1 MRSLVRIVTV
11 FLSLLSTSF
20 FHLSMYT
27 YAQSLHIPMRD
38 HAYTSEELFS
48 SLHALMPQPIVLK
61 AVHFTAD
68 VPVSVAEFEYLTDL
82 RAGRIVSANDMQRAL
97 YYLQK
102 KNIFKSIDITI
113 EHQDDGSVLSITAC
127 GLWTF
132 ARLKIRGMFTVKGH
146 YKRYYLLEPGEAF
159 NEEKH
164 ARSLEHILEALHK
177 DGYYAATVDARCIRN
192 DRTKT
197 ITVEC
202 TIARGPR
209 FTLEDIKISMKGRKE
224 ISGIVIDGLRSD
236 IEKKFLKILRKR
248 AYARDTL
255 TRCAGDIRAFLIK
268 RGFYDVQ
275 IKVQEKIN
283 KAHSTIAVMFDV
295 ELNQRREFIV
305 IGNQFFTRS
314 ALLDALTIFG
324 RSVLFLPKSALQQE
338 LSDLYTDQGFFQ
350 TKIQVKDEEQKT
362 IIVIQEGKRAHIQKI
377 TIAGCTQFDAQELID
392 RFGQRCLHVDG
403 ITTPEIESFLENLI
417 IFYKDQGYL
426 DVSIT
431 SQHSDVNDRDEQ
443 AYTLIIELYE
453 GVCYLIDHVE
463 IQDCPELEHQGPF
476 LTCNETHNVAF
487 TAEEMRCQQEWL
499 TKTIDEAQE
508 VRYTWKV
515 MTERHEHCMSVRWY
529 KKVEQEL
536 FFGKTICTG
545 LLGVP
550 FECVMRELVYKE
562 GESWDYEKLK
572 ESIKQLRKLDV
583 FDMVHLYPDGHNA
596 QDAHRTMIAK
606 IHGDDSFEVRT
617 RAGLGFQ
624 QVSHEFYFLGFTYRA
639 GGTFIAKNLFNQ
651 CDKVTCEID
660 VAKYDRSMMVTYSKP
675 WLFGLPVDSL
685 FQLYYSRQSHPGIL
699 KSSENLYQL
708 TQQGGMVTISYGHT
722 YGTLGVNIGVEYM
735 ATSTASAAGQD
746 QEVAKSLARAINFSP
761 DLLSKKVPYGV
772 FEPTLLIN
780 RLDNTL
786 QPTRG
791 TFTLCSLKGMLPL
804 SSLASRSSF
813 FRATLEQSWFI
824 PLHTFV
830 FALRLR
836 LGHIFYDS
844 FKTIMPSERFYLG
857 GAHSIRSYDMDFAPP
872 VGFFKDAHGVERCV
886 PRGGKT
892 MVNMNIEWRLPLYN
906 KIGLVLFQDCGLL
919 NADDMRMKFNRLL
932 SATGFGLR
940 YGTVFGPLRF
950 DIGWKPHKD
959 VACAPR
965 YAWFLTLGE
974 AF

>member
-1 MRSLVRIVTV
+1 
-11 FLSLLSTSF
+11 
-20 FHLSMYT
+20 MYAAH
-27 YAQSLHIPMRD
+27 AQSMHVPMRD
-38 HAYTSEELFS
+38 HAYSSEELLH
-48 SLHALMPQPIVLK
+48 SLHALVPQPIMLK

-68 VPVSVAEFEYLTDL
+68 VPVSVAEFEYLTEL
-82 RAGRIVSANDMQRAL
+82 RAGSTVSADDMQRAL

-102 KNIFKSIDITI
+102 KNIFKSVDII
-113 EHQDDGSVLSITAC
+113 MEPQDNGSVLTITVC

-146 YKRYYLLEPGEAF
+146 YKRHYLLEPGEVF

-164 ARSLEHILEALHK
+164 ARSLEHILEALHQE
-177 DGYYAATVDARCIRN
+177 GYYAAKVDARCIRN
-192 DRTKT
+192 DYTKT

-209 FTLEDIKISMKGRKE
+209 FRLEDIKISMRGSKE
-224 ISGIVIDGLRSD
+224 VSDIVIDGLRSD
-236 IEKKFLKILRKR
+236 ISKKFLKVVRKR
-248 AYARDTL
+248 AYARDML
-255 TRCAGDIRAFLIK
+255 TRCASDIRAFLIK

-283 KAHSTIAVMFDV
+283 KVNSTISVMLEV
-295 ELNQRREFIV
+295 ELNQRREFII

-338 LSDLYTDQGFFQ
+338 LSNLYNDQGFFE

-362 IIVIQEGKRAHIQKI
+362 IIVIQEGKRACIQKI
-377 TIAGCTQFDAQELID
+377 TITGCTQFDQHELIE
-392 RFGQRCLHVDG
+392 RFGQRCLQVDG
-403 ITTPEIESFLENLI
+403 INTTEIELFLENLI
-417 IFYKDQGYL
+417 TFYKDQGYL
-426 DVSIT
+426 DASIT
-431 SQHSDVNDRDEQ
+431 TQYHEVNDRDEQ
-443 AYTLIIELYE
+443 TYTLIIELYE
-453 GVCYLIDHVE
+453 GVCSVIDRVE
-463 IQDCPELEHQGPF
+463 IQDCPEVEQQGPF
-476 LTCNETHNVAF
+476 LACNETHNVAF
-487 TAEEMRCQQEWL
+487 TAEEIQRQQEWL
-499 TKTIDEAQE
+499 TKTIDKTQE
-508 VRYTWKV
+508 LRYIWKV
-515 MTERHEHCMSVRWY
+515 MTERHEHCVTVCWY
-529 KKVEQEL
+529 KKIERAL

-562 GESWDYEKLK
+562 GQPWDYEKLK

-583 FDMVHLYPDGHNA
+583 FDMVHVYPDGHNV

-606 IHGDDSFEVRT
+606 IHGDDSFEMRT

-639 GGTFIAKNLFNQ
+639 GGTFIAKNLLNQ
-651 CDKVTCEID
+651 CDKLTYEID
-660 VAKYDRSMMVTYSKP
+660 VAKYDRSMMATYSKP
-675 WLFGLPVDSL
+675 WLFGFPVDSL

-699 KSSENLYQL
+699 KSSENLYQF

-722 YGTLGVNIGVEYM
+722 YGTVGVNIGVEYM

-746 QEVAKSLARAINFSP
+746 QEVAKALARAINFAP

-813 FRATLEQSWFI
+813 FRATLEHSWFI

-830 FALRLR
+830 FALRVR

-857 GAHSIRSYDMDFAPP
+857 GAHSVRSYDMDFAPP
-872 VGFFKDAHGVERCV
+872 VGFFKDTHGVERCV
-886 PRGGKT
+886 PQGGKT
-892 MVNMNIEWRLPLYN
+892 MVNMNFEWRLPLYN
-906 KIGLVLFQDCGLL
+906 KIGCVIFQDVGLL
-919 NADDMRMKFNRLL
+919 NADDMRMKFKRPL

-940 YGTVFGPLRF
+940 YNTVFGPLRF